1 MRRNAIPILV
11 GSLILVGGCMAYVEP
26 PAVYAPAP
34 TVVAVPVLPPRVI
47 LDARPSYRYRG
58 YYYYW
63 DGLAVFEG

>member
-1 MRRNAIPILV
+1 
-11 GSLILVGGCMAYVEP
+11 MAYVEP